1 MGIEFF
7 MNLKKTDFNYCYIS
21 PWGKIT
27 LFVHKFTWI
36 RYMNKCEICE
46 KCDFVEN
53 VSFVNLV
60 KHVNLVKTMRILW
73 KCEFVENLNFWIL
86 WFEFC
91 GKFEFCEKV
100 WIMWKSMIFNIW
112 ISWKMRFS
120 TCEFLDSFWFFAPVW
135 RLKSSPWILTMWK
148 YIKVKPLKILKIIIS
163 SFPLSGLVFGWP
175 EHFSS
180 TAFNIGEFWMAW
192 PRVTFAVIESAL
204 LTVKGSLLL
213 CRLLVVGICTLTQT
227 TPWE

>member
-1 MGIEFF
+1 MWK
-7 MNLKKTDFNYCYIS
+7 M
-21 PWGKIT
+21 W
-27 LFVHKFTWI
+27 
-36 RYMNKCEICE
+36 
-46 KCDFVEN
+46 
-53 VSFVNLV
+53 
-60 KHVNLVKTMRILW
+60 ILW
-73 KCEFVENLNFWIL
+73 KIWICGKCKFCESCETCESCENNVNLWKIWIL
-86 WFEFC
+86 WILW
-91 GKFEFCEKV
+91 KFEFCEKM
-100 WIMWKSMIFNIW
+100 WIMWKNMIFNIW
-112 ISWKMRFS
+112 SSWKMRFS
-120 TCEFLDSFWFFAPVW
+120 TCEFLDSLWFFAPVW
-135 RLKSSPWILTMWK
+135 RLKSSLWILTMWK

-175 EHFSS
+175 DHFSS

>member
-1 MGIEFF
+1 MFENQRGLTCHSCPWVPNFRHVWT
-7 MNLKKTDFNYCYIS
+7 MNDVCTS
-21 PWGKIT
+21 HWGKIT
-27 LFVHKFTWI
+27 LFVQNFTWFW
-36 RYMNKCEICE
+36 YLNNCE
-46 KCDFVEN
+46 
-53 VSFVNLV
+53 L
-60 KHVNLVKTMRILW
+60 
-73 KCEFVENLNFWIL
+73 
-86 WFEFC
+86 
-91 GKFEFCEKV
+91 CEKV
-100 WIMWKSMIFNIW
+100 WFLTCEF
-112 ISWKMRFS
+112 SWKMRFS
-120 TCEFLDSFWFFAPVW
+120 TCEFLDSLWFFAPVW

>member
-1 MGIEFF
+1 M
-7 MNLKKTDFNYCYIS
+7 
-21 PWGKIT
+21 
-27 LFVHKFTWI
+27 
-36 RYMNKCEICE
+36 
-46 KCDFVEN
+46 
-53 VSFVNLV
+53 NLV
-60 KHVNLVKTMRILW
+60 KIWILW
-73 KCEFVENLNFWIL
+73 KCEFLENLNFVNLVKIWIL
-86 WFEFC
+86 WKFEFC
-91 GKFEFCEKV
+91 GNFEFFEKM
-100 WIMWKSMIFNIW
+100 WIVWKSMIFNIW

-120 TCEFLDSFWFFAPVW
+120 TFEFLDSLWFFAPVW

-213 CRLLVVGICTLTQT
+213 CPLLVVGICTLTQT